1 MRRCRCRTRYD
12 ETGDRAH
19 EQYALGWIMVT
30 MNKVFLAGNL
40 TRDPE
45 VRYIPSGKAVADL
58 RMAVTRKFRMPN
70 GDDRQET
77 CYVDVVVW
85 ERQAETCGEYLKKGS
100 PVLIEGSLRFE
111 EWEKNGEKRNRLSVT
126 AERVQFLE
134 RPPKRDEYS
143 DTPSGAPR
151 SETAKADPPR
161 RAPASTQHA
170 PPAQPDRSEQPKSE
184 AASEDGDSDNLPF

>member
-1 MRRCRCRTRYD
+1 
-12 ETGDRAH
+12 
-19 EQYALGWIMVT
+19 MVA

-58 RMAVTRKFRMPN
+58 RMAITRKFRMPN

-100 PVLIEGSLRFE
+100 PVLVEGSLRFE

-126 AERVQFLE
+126 ADRVQFLE
-134 RPPKRDEYS
+134 RPPKRDEFS
-143 DTPSGAPR
+143 DTPADDR
-151 SETAKADPPR
+151 SDSAKNVTQT
-161 RAPASTQHA
+161 RAPAASQSA
-170 PPAQPDRSEQPKSE
+170 PKYKTDSNDSPKAVDASE
-184 AASEDGDSDNLPF
+184 AGDADDLPF

>member
-1 MRRCRCRTRYD
+1 
-12 ETGDRAH
+12 
-19 EQYALGWIMVT
+19 

-58 RMAVTRKFRMPN
+58 RIAVTRKFRMPN
-70 GDDRQET
+70 GEDRQET

-85 ERQAETCGEYLKKGS
+85 ERQAETCGEFLKKGS

-126 AERVQFLE
+126 AERVQFLD
-134 RPPKRDEYS
+134 RPPKRDDFS
-143 DTPSGAPR
+143 DTPSGTAR
-151 SETAKADPPR
+151 SETAKPDTPR
-161 RAPASTQHA
+161 RAPAS
-170 PPAQPDRSEQPKSE
+170 AQPPPPPRTERSEQPKAEGGSV
-184 AASEDGDSDNLPF
+184 DGDSDDLPF